1 MKVTS
6 CRSSDARHQEKA
18 ALCKYKNKQQTLP
31 PIYHLPPA
39 PKTTT
44 TAPGGIAATCSGK

>member
-6 CRSSDARHQEKA
+6 CHSSDARHQEKA

-31 PIYHLPPA
+31 PIYHLPPT
-39 PKTTT
+39 PEENNSS
-44 TAPGGIAATCSGK
+44 PGGIAATCSGK